1 MISVFYTDGTDWKLA
16 AALSLPQGPAITLGG
31 VLLSVFGSKIS
42 NWQWQQT
49 IAVTV
54 MVIFGSLLALGT
66 PNNMGIMIAFLVL
79 SLMGYGLAIYLSIAI
94 TQMGVKQEQLG
105 TLGGLSGCV
114 RFAGGSS
121 MFFNH

>member
-1 MISVFYTDGTDWKLA
+1 
-16 AALSLPQGPAITLGG
+16 
-31 VLLSVFGSKIS
+31 
-42 NWQWQQT
+42 
-49 IAVTV
+49 